1 MTVRQ
6 ANEPKQVTITLSD
19 HSWSEVKALAGNGN
33 IESVLSALIIRGL
46 GVGEWSNAA
55 ALGYAIM
62 AATDLGMNRKQINDL
77 TTAMYRRFDRNTQ
90 AEAEQAYYEW

>member
-1 MTVRQ
+1 M
-6 ANEPKQVTITLSD
+6 
-19 HSWSEVKALAGNGN
+19 
-33 IESVLSALIIRGL
+33 
-46 GVGEWSNAA
+46 GEWSNAA